1 MAKAVAEH
9 RPTPL
14 VGGGAL
20 TRFSSRL
27 DRLSHVYL
35 KDRLQGASE
44 YLRIAGYFR
53 SSIFD
58 LVNEEIESI
67 GKVRVVCNA
76 DLDPEDINAA
86 KQAREQM
93 LKERWNDVDDA
104 VESFLRRPRY
114 RRLYEILRKGNVEVR
129 VVSRVDAPFLHG
141 KAGVVRRPDGAASA
155 FMGSLNE
162 TREAWSQNYEI
173 VWEDTSADGVAWVEE
188 EFEHLWNIG
197 KPLPDAIIDEIG
209 RSARRVEVQI
219 EELKPEDVAPAAL
232 VESNLYRGGEQLMSW
247 QRAFVGLFLHHR
259 EVYGKARMLLADEV
273 GVGKTLSLAGGALVS
288 SLLGDGPVLILC
300 PATLTTQWQLEL
312 KDKLNMPSAVW
323 LSSQK
328 AWQIDP
334 DELPLPSIGAEGILK
349 CPRQIAIVS
358 TGLIVHMTEER
369 KLLKS
374 KKFGLLILDEA
385 HRARGA
391 KSKSSEERK
400 ANNLLDFMMEAAARA
415 EHVLLG
421 TATPIQTDVADLW
434 DLLKVLSQG
443 VDFVLG
449 NAWSR
454 WRDHGKAVPV
464 ITGQEDVVG
473 EREAWEWFRNP
484 MPPAKEA
491 DVIFGY
497 VRNAIELPD
506 TKFISDIPFGQIPDE
521 DDFIRPQFEDDVLM
535 RSNGLT
541 FFQKNNPIVRHVV
554 LRRRKTL
561 EDAGLIPR
569 IPVDIHPRL
578 GSAPAMFDG
587 IGLRTSNAFDIAYE
601 ATEKFTQAFAKR
613 QKAAGFLKGMLR
625 QRICSSVA
633 SGLSTAQKLL
643 EGRAIDDEEFQLDLG
658 DEKLIVVD
666 EERQHLQTIIDSLD
680 GDPSDPKLDAV
691 LFYLLDRDWLKLG
704 CIVFSQYFD
713 TVKWV
718 GENLTK
724 RLPGETV
731 AVYAGAGKS
740 GLFVDGE
747 WKSVERD
754 HIKKAVKERLI
765 RLVVATDAACEG
777 LNLQTLGTL
786 IDVDLP
792 WNPSRLEQRIGRI
805 KRFGQRRDRV
815 DMANLV
821 YHGTI
826 DEKVYE
832 TISSRMH
839 DRYNIFGTLPDV
851 IEDDWIEDI
860 ETLEEKLR
868 EFTTKRT
875 QQANAFDLRYASDV
889 TADDHRWEL
898 CERVLA
904 RVDVTKRLSLGW
916 GERERNGDRVVAG
929 A

>member
-1 MAKAVAEH
+1 MTIDAPAPRHSA
-9 RPTPL
+9 TNI
-14 VGGGAL
+14 VGGGQL
-20 TRFSSRL
+20 DRFSSRHG
-27 DRLSHVYL
+27 RLSHVYL
-35 KDRLQGASE
+35 KDRLKGASE

-67 GKVRVVCNA
+67 GKVRVICNA
-76 DLDPEDINAA
+76 DLDPQDINAA
-86 KQAREQM
+86 KQAREQL
-93 LKERWNDVDDA
+93 LKERWNEVDDS

-114 RRLYEILRKGNVEVR
+114 RRLYEILKKGNVEIR
-129 VVSRVDAPFLHG
+129 VVSRADAPFLHG
-141 KAGVVRRPDGAASA
+141 KAGVIRQPDGAATS

-162 TREAWSQNYEI
+162 TREGWSENYEF
-173 VWEDTSADGVAWVEE
+173 VWEDSSPDGVAWVEE
-188 EFEHLWNIG
+188 EFEHLWAIG

-219 EELKPEDVAPAAL
+219 ETLKPEDLAPAAL

-259 EVYGKARMLLADEV
+259 EVYGKVRLLLADEV
-273 GVGKTLSLAGGALVS
+273 GVGKTLSLAGSALVS

-300 PATLTTQWQLEL
+300 PATLATQWQLEL

-328 AWQIDP
+328 AWQLDP
-334 DELPLPSIGAEGILK
+334 DELPMPSIGAEGVLK

-374 KKFGLLILDEA
+374 KKFGLLVLDEA

-391 KSKSSEERK
+391 KSKSADERK
-400 ANNLLDFMMEAAARA
+400 ANNLLDFMMDAAARA

-449 NAWSR
+449 NAWSP
-454 WRDHGKAVPV
+454 WRNHKKAVSV
-464 ITGQEDVVG
+464 ITGQVKIVSES
-473 EREAWEWFRNP
+473 EAWEWFRNP

-491 DVIFGY
+491 DVIFGH
-497 VRNAIELPD
+497 VRNAIGLSD
-506 TKFISDIPFGQIPDE
+506 KKFIADLPLSQIPDE
-521 DDFIRPQFEDDVLM
+521 DHFIRPQFEDDVLLP
-535 RSNGLT
+535 SNGLT
-541 FFQKNNPIVRHVV
+541 FFQRNNPIVRHVV
-554 LRRRKTL
+554 LRRRQTL
-561 EDAGLIPR
+561 EDAGLIPK
-569 IPVDIHPRL
+569 IPVDVHPRL
-578 GSAPAMFDG
+578 SSAPAMFDG
-587 IGLRTSNAFDIAYE
+587 IGLRTSNAFDAAYE
-601 ATEKFTQAFAKR
+601 ATEKFTKAFAKR
-613 QKAAGFLKGMLR
+613 QKAAGFLKGMLH

-633 SGLSTAQKLL
+633 SGLSTARKLM
-643 EGRAIDDEEFQLDLG
+643 EGRALDDEEFKLELG
-658 DEKLIVVD
+658 DEKLVIVD
-666 EERQHLQTIIDSLD
+666 EERVHLQTIIDSLE
-680 GDPSDPKLDAV
+680 GDPTDPKLNAV
-691 LFYLLDRDWLKLG
+691 LFYLLDRHWLEMG
-704 CIVFSQYFD
+704 CIVFSQYYD

-718 GENLTK
+718 GERLTK
-724 RLPGETV
+724 RLPGERV

-740 GLFVDGE
+740 GLFIDGE
-747 WKSVERD
+747 WKSIERD
-754 HIKKAVKERLI
+754 QIKKAVKERQI

-805 KRFGQRRDRV
+805 KRFGQRREKV

-826 DEKVYE
+826 DEKVYQ
-832 TISSRMH
+832 TISSRMQ

-851 IEDDWIEDI
+851 IEDDWIDDI
-860 ETLEEKLR
+860 ETLDEKLR
-868 EFTTKRT
+868 EFTTKKK
-875 QQANAFDLRYASDV
+875 QANVFDMRYAADV

-904 RVDVTKRLSLGW
+904 RTDVTKRLSLGW
-916 GERERNGDRVVAG
+916 GERDKG
-929 A
+929 